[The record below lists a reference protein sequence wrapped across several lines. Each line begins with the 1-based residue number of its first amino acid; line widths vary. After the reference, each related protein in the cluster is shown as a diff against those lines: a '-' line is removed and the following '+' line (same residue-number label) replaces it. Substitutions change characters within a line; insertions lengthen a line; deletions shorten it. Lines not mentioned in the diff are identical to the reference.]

1 MSSIARKQRR
11 AMNRAFAAT
20 EMGAKGAQALMH
32 IAATEK
38 AIADIQPKIEQDAVM
53 AFTTMVMWVLHN
65 DFGFGNRPGTGP
77 DGKPLGKLSKFYR
90 ALARLAGYMKDKKV
104 GITLEDM
111 QQALKDECGLDFL
124 GMKDLPNVL
133 GGPTYGQPKVQ

>member
-11 AMNRAFAAT
+11 AMSRAFAST
-20 EMGAKGAQALMH
+20 ETGKKGAQALIQ
-32 IAATEK
+32 IATSEK
-38 AIADIQPKIEQDAVM
+38 IIAELQTKIEQDAVM

-65 DFGFGNRPGTGP
+65 DFGFGNRPGNGS
-77 DGKPLGKLSKFYR
+77 DGKPLGKLTKFYK
-90 ALARLAGYMKDKKV
+90 ALARLAGYMKDKKTGV
-104 GITLEDM
+104 TLEDM

-124 GMKDLPNVL
+124 GMKDLPSVL